1 VAAIIA
7 SDNVFAADS
16 TILDGLS
23 TSRKLSRNG
32 LGGDRFRTVLLSLTC
47 LSRGVRE
54 ADFSLGT
61 TSGLPVIRP
70 ERYRDATYG

>member
-23 TSRKLSRNG
+23 ANKKLRLHLHN
-32 LGGDRFRTVLLSLTC
+32 FRVARHPST
-47 LSRGVRE
+47 
-54 ADFSLGT
+54 GT
-61 TSGLPVIRP
+61 TIFL
-70 ERYRDATYG
+70 